1 MKVGKVIHFKM
12 PILETGKM
20 LRIKQGRL
28 NDILANMNKNGFNE
42 QGLVDWLINL
52 REIEKIAIFT
62 TINDAYVFNKKN
74 KKTNI
79 GVYSL
84 IILTEYKRAF
94 IEEGIWVINGITNY
108 ANHLK
113 IDEDRVIEYRKEFK

>member
-1 MKVGKVIHFKM
+1 MGKVIHFKM

>member
-1 MKVGKVIHFKM
+1 MGKVIHFKM

-28 NDILANMNKNGFNE
+28 NEILANMNKNGFNE

>member
-1 MKVGKVIHFKM
+1 MGKVIHFKM
-12 PILETGKM
+12 PILENGKM

>member
-1 MKVGKVIHFKM
+1 MGKVIHFKM

-74 KKTNI
+74 KKTNV

>member
-1 MKVGKVIHFKM
+1 MGKVIHFKM

-28 NDILANMNKNGFNE
+28 NEILANMNKNGFNE

-113 IDEDRVIEYRKEFK
+113 IEDDRVIEYRKEFK

>member
-1 MKVGKVIHFKM
+1 MGKVIHFKM

-28 NDILANMNKNGFNE
+28 NEILANMNKNGFNE

-74 KKTNI
+74 KKTNV

-113 IDEDRVIEYRKEFK
+113 IEDDRVIEYRKEFK

>member
-1 MKVGKVIHFKM
+1 MGKVIHFKM

-113 IDEDRVIEYRKEFK
+113 IEDDRVIEYRKEFK